1 MPEAAKWLALE
12 LGILAAL
19 IPGIITIV
27 QWRRRR
33 RLVQALEALSRHIKQ
48 AENERRRT
56 ITGILAGT
64 HQMQE
69 AQSAETANSLI
80 LSERGF
86 FRHCFQVLLSQDP
99 IAVANLGHDLY
110 GVLDE
115 YLRKCTAG
123 EHRAAPLPATDT
135 LLEEEP
141 AADHFDDLFAEAPSP
156 PPIVEAP
163 KEEALDS
170 APPAEEEI
178 DWDAAFAEL
187 HEEETVLMPSI
198 APPPPSEPAPEPA
211 ADGFDQETMDLLLTA
226 PEEEPLPEPEPEPP
240 PPPEEPAL
248 EEAVAENTEE
258 DDIMAQWGAALAEQA
273 EEPPEP
279 PAEPEPEP
287 DSAIDLGW
295 DDAFLEETLV
305 IKPEQKAGG
314 GS

>member
-33 RLVQALEALSRHIKQ
+33 RLVQALEALSRQIKQ

-56 ITGILAGT
+56 LTGILAGA
-64 HQMQE
+64 HHLQE
-69 AQSAETANSLI
+69 AQSAEAANSLI

-86 FRHCFQVLLSQDP
+86 FRQCFQVLLSQDP
-99 IAVANLGHDLY
+99 AAVENLSHNLY
-110 GVLDE
+110 SVLDE

-141 AADHFDDLFAEAPSP
+141 TTEHFDNLLAEAPSP
-156 PPIVEAP
+156 PPIAVES
-163 KEEALDS
+163 KKEALDN

-187 HEEETVLMPSI
+187 HEEKTVLMPSI
-198 APPPPSEPAPEPA
+198 APPPPSEPEPV

-226 PEEEPLPEPEPEPP
+226 PEEEPLPEPEPPAA
-240 PPPEEPAL
+240 PEEPAV
-248 EEAVAENTEE
+248 EEAVAENEE

-279 PAEPEPEP
+279 PAEPEP

-295 DDAFLEETLV
+295 DDAFLEETQV

-314 GS
+314 S